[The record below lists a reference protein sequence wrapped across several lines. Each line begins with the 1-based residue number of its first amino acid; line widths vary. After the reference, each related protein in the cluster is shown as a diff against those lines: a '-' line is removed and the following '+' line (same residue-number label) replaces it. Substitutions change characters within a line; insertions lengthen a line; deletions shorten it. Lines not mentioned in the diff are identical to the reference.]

1 MGVWCGS
8 GNQFPINFRPR
19 AIYWYQSFFCHKIP
33 SWFYYYITF
42 APKKRYFSTC
52 HFGTR
57 WQVFEWDDWSHKNFF
72 RIFQALLNL
81 VMAILIVENV
91 YFVQKRAVEKRCQN
105 VHFENLQL
113 WGALARDWL
122 MRLVK
127 KNYFPESSTLGQSAD
142 GNRFFLA

>member
-1 MGVWCGS
+1 M
-8 GNQFPINFRPR
+8 QD
-19 AIYWYQSFFCHKIP
+19 
-33 SWFYYYITF
+33 
-42 APKKRYFSTC
+42 
-52 HFGTR
+52 
-57 WQVFEWDDWSHKNFF
+57 FEWDDWSHKNFF

-127 KNYFPESSTLGQSAD
+127 KTISQKVQLS
-142 GNRFFLA
+142 GNQQMATVSF